1 MQNIISR
8 KISHRTVLMS
18 LIAIGLAG
26 AMTVGATNTAV
37 AQSTSWPG
45 KKPVTIVSVFP
56 PGGSVDQVAR
66 LLAERLSKSTGGQFI
81 VENKGGA
88 SGSIGT
94 AAVAKSTPD
103 GHTLAVVFDT
113 HSVNPSLIPSLP
125 FDTIKDLAPITLI
138 GTGSMV
144 VTAHPSAPYKDFKQL
159 LDSVKAKPD
168 SVSYGSIGTG
178 SLGHLAMVQMGSSL
192 GIRWTHV
199 PYKGGGPLKTDALAG
214 HVPIAIGSVFLLSPN
229 VQAGQLRAL
238 AVTSL
243 KPDPQMPGVAT
254 VAEQGLKGFEAYS
267 WWGVFGP
274 AGIPRPIIDKIHS
287 EIAKVLR
294 DPEAAAKLKEQGMEV
309 LAGGPAELDKFNR
322 SQIERWGRVVRE
334 NKIEAG
340 S

>member
-1 MQNIISR
+1 MIS
-8 KISHRTVLMS
+8 SVLRRPTA
-18 LIAIGLAG
+18 LLAALGFAG
-26 AMTVGATNTAV
+26 AMASGAISPAAAQATN
-37 AQSTSWPG
+37 WPG
-45 KKPVTIVSVFP
+45 SKPVTIVSVFP

-66 LLAERLSKSTGGQFI
+66 LLAERLTKSTGGQFI

-94 AAVAKSTPD
+94 AAVAKAAPD
-103 GHTLAVVFDT
+103 GHTFAVVFDT
-113 HSVNPSLIPSLP
+113 HSVNPSLIPNLP
-125 FDTIKDLAPITLI
+125 FDTLKDLSPITFI
-138 GTGSMV
+138 GTGGMAI
-144 VTAHPSAPYKDFKQL
+144 TAHPSSPIKDFKQL
-159 LDSVKAKPD
+159 LDAVKAKPD

-178 SLGHLAMVQMGSSL
+178 SLGHLAMVQIGNEL
-192 GIRWTHV
+192 NVKWTHV

-238 AVTSL
+238 AVTSI
-243 KPDPQMPGVAT
+243 KPDPQMPGVKT

-274 AGIPRPIIDKIHS
+274 AGIPKATVDKIHA

-294 DPEAAAKLKEQGMEV
+294 EPEVAAKLKEQGMEIV
-309 LAGGPAELDKFNR
+309 AGGPAELDKFNR
-322 SQIERWGRVVRE
+322 AQIERWGKVVRQ

>member
-1 MQNIISR
+1 MAHSVFRRPISLLAALSLSGGLITISISSAALGQTANWPSNRPVNI
-8 KISHRTVLMS
+8 
-18 LIAIGLAG
+18 
-26 AMTVGATNTAV
+26 TA
-37 AQSTSWPG
+37 
-45 KKPVTIVSVFP
+45 VFP

-66 LLAERLSKSTGGQFI
+66 LLAERLTKNTGGQFI
-81 VENKGGA
+81 VENKVGA

-94 AAVAKSTPD
+94 AAVAKSAPD

-125 FDTIKDLAPITLI
+125 FDTLKDLSPITLI
-138 GTGSMV
+138 GTGAMAI
-144 VTAHPSAPYKDFKQL
+144 TAHPSTPYKDFRQL
-159 LDSVKAKPD
+159 LDAVKAKPD
-168 SVSYGSIGTG
+168 SISYGSIGTG
-178 SLGHLAMVQMGSSL
+178 SLGHLAMVQIGNEL
-192 GIRWTHV
+192 GVRWTHI
-199 PYKGGGPLKTDALAG
+199 PYKGGGPLKTDALGG

-243 KPDPQMPGVAT
+243 KPDPQMPGVRT

-274 AGIPRPIIDKIHS
+274 AGIPKPTVDRIHS

-294 DPEAAAKLKEQGMEV
+294 DPEVATKLKDQGMEII
-309 LAGGPAELDKFNR
+309 AGGPAELDKFNR
-322 SQIERWGRVVRE
+322 SQVERWGKVVRQ